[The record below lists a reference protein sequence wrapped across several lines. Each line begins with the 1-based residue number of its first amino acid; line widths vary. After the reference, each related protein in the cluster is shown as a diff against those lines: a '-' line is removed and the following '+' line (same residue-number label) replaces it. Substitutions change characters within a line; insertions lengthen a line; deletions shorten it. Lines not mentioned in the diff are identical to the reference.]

1 MTLRMV
7 TKTVL
12 PLLALALAVGSGCGA
27 GGGQP
32 KGGLTPDVAAG
43 LATRA
48 EQVATAFEAGQC
60 DQALAG
66 ARSLQN
72 DIAAL
77 PVDPELRAEALA
89 GAARVVSGISCPA
102 VAPPPVTAVTVPQA
116 ATTAPTGKPPK
127 GKEHKG
133 NDHDD

>member
-1 MTLRMV
+1 MT

-12 PLLALALAVGSGCGA
+12 PFLALALAVGAGCGA
-27 GGGQP
+27 GGGP
-32 KGGLTPDVAAG
+32 PEGGLRPDVAAG

-48 EQVATAFEAGQC
+48 EQVATALDAGQC

-77 PVDPELRAEALA
+77 PVDPALRAEALA
-89 GAARVVSGISCPA
+89 GAARVVSGISCPV
-102 VAPPPVTAVTVPQA
+102 VAPPPVTAVTVPA
-116 ATTAPTGKPPK
+116 PATTAPSGKDRKSK
-127 GKEHKG
+127 GPKG
-133 NDHDD
+133 NDDDD

>member
-12 PLLALALAVGSGCGA
+12 PLLALALAVGAGCGA
-27 GGGQP
+27 GGGQ
-32 KGGLTPDVAAG
+32 KGRLTPDVAAG

-77 PVDPELRAEALA
+77 PVDPALRAAALA

-102 VAPPPVTAVTVPQA
+102 VAPPPATGVTVPWPA
-116 ATTAPTGKPPK
+116 PTAPSDTGRKDK
-127 GKEHKG
+127 GHKG
-133 NDHDD
+133 TDHDD